1 MSSSPGG
8 DRDTYLVICDS
19 ISEVLDEAV
28 QSVGVVDVLQEL
40 QKLMLFRKRSELCND
55 PSQLPGNS

>member
-8 DRDTYLVICDS
+8 DCDTYLVIRDS

-28 QSVGVVDVLQEL
+28 QSVGVVNVLQEL

-55 PSQLPGNS
+55 PNQLPGNS

>member
-8 DRDTYLVICDS
+8 DRDTYLVIRDS

-55 PSQLPGNS
+55 PNQLPGNS

>member
-8 DRDTYLVICDS
+8 DCDTYLVIRDS
-19 ISEVLDEAV
+19 INEVLDEAV

-55 PSQLPGNS
+55 PNQLPGNS

>member
-1 MSSSPGG
+1 MSSSPDG

-55 PSQLPGNS
+55 PNQLPGNS